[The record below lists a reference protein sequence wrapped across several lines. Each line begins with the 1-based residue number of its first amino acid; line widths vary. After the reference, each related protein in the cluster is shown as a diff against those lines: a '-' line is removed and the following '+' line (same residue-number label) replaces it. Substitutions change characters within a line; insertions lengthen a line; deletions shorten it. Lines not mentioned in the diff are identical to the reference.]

1 MKLKALELR
10 DAGTFIPL
18 LCVDMNPGRMGTPVY
33 GAQRYLLRRCGYAC
47 DGHPNILM
55 TRLDGDGPD
64 GARATNKAYEW
75 GESVRRTFGVAHNYI
90 IKHWHDLHDGDVV
103 DVEWILGETKQ
114 KKISERVTEP
124 L

>member
-1 MKLKALELR
+1 VVSFWCPVAIPIREKRHSESERFARSKR
-10 DAGTFIPL
+10 YRFDA
-18 LCVDMNPGRMGTPVY
+18 
-33 GAQRYLLRRCGYAC
+33 
-47 DGHPNILM
+47 
-55 TRLDGDGPD
+55 D

>member
-55 TRLDGDGPD
+55 TRLDGDD
-64 GARATNKAYEW
+64 
-75 GESVRRTFGVAHNYI
+75 V

-103 DVEWILGETKQ
+103 DVEWILGETKH

>member
-55 TRLDGDGPD
+55 TRMDGGGRD
-64 GARATNKAYEW
+64 GARAINDPYEW
-75 GESVRRTFGVAHNYI
+75 GESGRGTFAVAHDYI

-103 DVEWILGETKQ
+103 DVEYILGETKQ
-114 KKISERVTEP
+114 KKISERETVP
-124 L
+124 

>member
-1 MKLKALELR
+1 MS
-10 DAGTFIPL
+10 
-18 LCVDMNPGRMGTPVY
+18 
-33 GAQRYLLRRCGYAC
+33 
-47 DGHPNILM
+47 
-55 TRLDGDGPD
+55 
-64 GARATNKAYEW
+64 GARASAA
-75 GESVRRTFGVAHNYI
+75 RLAVAHNYI